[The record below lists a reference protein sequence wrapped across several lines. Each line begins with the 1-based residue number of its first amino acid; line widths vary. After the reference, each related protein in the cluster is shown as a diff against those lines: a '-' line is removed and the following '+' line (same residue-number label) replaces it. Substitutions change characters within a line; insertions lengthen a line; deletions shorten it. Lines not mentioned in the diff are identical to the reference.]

1 MAESILMRLID
12 PKSLNID
19 YSMWD
24 YYIEPP
30 YAVIY
35 GYMDE
40 EEKNVEVPKTIK
52 GYQTALTD

>member
-12 PKSLNID
+12 PKALNID
-19 YSMWD
+19 YSMWE
-24 YYIEPP
+24 YVIEPP

-35 GYMDE
+35 AYADG

-52 GYQTALTD
+52 GY